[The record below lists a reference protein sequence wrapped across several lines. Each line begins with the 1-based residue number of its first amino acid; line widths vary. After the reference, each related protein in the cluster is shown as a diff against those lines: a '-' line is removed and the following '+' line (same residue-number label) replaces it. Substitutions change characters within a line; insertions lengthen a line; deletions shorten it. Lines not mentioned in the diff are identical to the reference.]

1 MFSRL
6 FASNASRLLKACG
19 SGDYKTVVSLFK
31 KDPSLANYHDTY
43 GQSALS
49 IAAERGHRYIV
60 EYLLQNKVNPNY
72 SGPGDPA
79 KSVYHPLITASFNA
93 HVSCVTALLEAGAD
107 ANAVSDF
114 GTPLELVC
122 QRLNIER
129 TSFEVG
135 ALLFTLFRHS
145 KTPLVYRTD
154 KEMSQQHTP
163 EEIKAIHFGMA
174 QIQKTMKH
182 MCSQMNLTFRR
193 VTTSQ
198 HTKRKRSSRRATTGS
213 NGKRSKRS
221 HKTSSTPRRKK

>member
-6 FASNASRLLKACG
+6 FASNASRLLNACG

-49 IAAERGHRYIV
+49 IAAECGHRYIV

-79 KSVYHPLITASFNA
+79 KSVQHPLITASFNA
-93 HVSCVTALLEAGAD
+93 QESCVTALLEAGAD
-107 ANAVSDF
+107 ANAVSAF
-114 GTPLELVC
+114 GTPLEMVS
-122 QRLNIER
+122 QRLKIEPG
-129 TSFEVG
+129 SYEVC
-135 ALLFTLFRHS
+135 ASLFRHS

-163 EEIKAIHFGMA
+163 EEIKAIHLGMA